1 MATNDYVLR
10 MLQTAINNSTTDD
23 ELDWLLRLYR
33 ARYEYVHGV

>member
-23 ELDWLLRLYR
+23 ELDRLLRLYR